1 MLCLRAIP
9 QVTNCHLVIRTIA
22 CAEKQNQCLI
32 ICNRGIVHRSHLQR
46 VLCFP
51 PVFFCYAFASQFGS
65 PHPDNALFLIPSRRT
80 SGPHGLHH
88 ITGYSS
94 FDISIKAYHS
104 LFERCTHRSS
114 DTYLQL
120 SVSLSLSLSLYFFS
134 SLFFSLFLCLLS
146 VLSFFHTGAP
156 SVRVMMMLLCFC
168 FLSSFPALICFP
180 MRLSLTLNCLGLYSI
195 LSRHVML
202 CFPCNVIM
210 LHHDIPKWS

>member
-114 DTYLQL
+114 DIYLQL
-120 SVSLSLSLSLYFFS
+120 SVSLSLSLSLFFLFSLLLSLSLS
-134 SLFFSLFLCLLS
+134 SLRPVILPHWGPFGEGNDDASLFL
-146 VLSFFHTGAP
+146 
-156 SVRVMMMLLCFC
+156 
-168 FLSSFPALICFP
+168 FPL
-180 MRLSLTLNCLGLYSI
+180 I
-195 LSRHVML
+195 LSRSDML
-202 CFPCNVIM
+202 SDATLSDPQLSWTLLYSLTPCYAM
-210 LHHDIPKWS
+210 LSM